1 MKLTRKLQL
10 RSERWATIA
19 VPNIVLRSDEWT
31 GCNSVII
38 SFDPDAPDV
47 LTVRPVFAGDNQE

>member
-1 MKLTRKLQL
+1 MKLTRKLQMHAAKF
-10 RSERWATIA
+10 ATVAI
-19 VPNIVLRSDEWT
+19 PQLVLRSDEWT